1 MRRWLRTHVPEVLLS
16 CALLVGIG
24 MMLYPSVSD
33 WWNSMH
39 QSQAIATYQEAVGDN
54 SAELNQQM
62 WDEAVAYNQ
71 SLSHDGSRFTLSD
84 DERERYEQT
93 LDVTGTGIMGYVEI
107 PKISVSLP
115 IYHGTD
121 DTVLQIAIGH
131 IPGSSLPVGGEGT
144 HCVISG
150 HRGLPSARLFT
161 DIDQLREGDVFML
174 HVLDK
179 TLTYQVD
186 QIRVVLPDE
195 LDDLAIDDGLD
206 LCTLVTCTPYGV
218 NTYRLLV
225 RGHRIPNQSAAIADG
240 DAVQVSPAIV
250 AVVLTALVLLVAL
263 LVRVVRKRTGG
274 SGGGPGSGPG
284 GGSGGSRQRGAPR
297 ELASKVVLGTREGAQ
312 S

>member
-1 MRRWLRTHVPEVLLS
+1 MGRWLRTHVPEVLLS

-39 QSQAIATYQEAVGDN
+39 QSRAIATYQQAVSDN
-54 SAELNQQM
+54 SADANQRM

-71 SLSHDGSRFTLSD
+71 SLPRDGGRFTLT
-84 DERERYEQT
+84 DEERARYERT

-115 IYHGTD
+115 VYHGTD
-121 DTVLQIAIGH
+121 DTVLQIAVGH

-144 HCVISG
+144 HCVVSG

-174 HVLDK
+174 HVLGK

-218 NTYRLLV
+218 NTHRLLV
-225 RGHRIPNQSAAIADG
+225 RGHRVPNQVAAIADG
-240 DAVQVSPAIV
+240 DAVQVSPALV
-250 AVVLTALVLLVAL
+250 AAALTALALVAAL
-263 LVRVVRKRTGG
+263 VVRAVLRLVRGAGG
-274 SGGGPGSGPG
+274 TT
-284 GGSGGSRQRGAPR
+284 
-297 ELASKVVLGTREGAQ
+297 KVLSGTREGAQ
-312 S
+312 W

>member
-1 MRRWLRTHVPEVLLS
+1 MGRWLRTHVPEVLLS

-39 QSQAIATYQEAVGDN
+39 QSRAIATYQQAVSDN
-54 SAELNQQM
+54 SADANQRM

-71 SLSHDGSRFTLSD
+71 SLPRDGGRFTLT
-84 DERERYEQT
+84 DEERARYERT

-115 IYHGTD
+115 VYHGTD
-121 DTVLQIAIGH
+121 DTVLQIAVGH

-144 HCVISG
+144 HCVVSG

-174 HVLDK
+174 HVLGK

-218 NTYRLLV
+218 NTHRLLV
-225 RGHRIPNQSAAIADG
+225 RGHRVPNQVAAIADG
-240 DAVQVSPAIV
+240 DAVQVSPALV
-250 AVVLTALVLLVAL
+250 AAALTALALVAAL
-263 LVRVVRKRTGG
+263 VVRAVLRLVRGAGG
-274 SGGGPGSGPG
+274 TT
-284 GGSGGSRQRGAPR
+284 
-297 ELASKVVLGTREGAQ
+297 KVLSGTREGTQ
-312 S
+312 W

>member
-1 MRRWLRTHVPEVLLS
+1 MGRWLRTHVPEVLLS
-16 CALLVGIG
+16 CALIVGIG

-39 QSQAIATYQEAVGDN
+39 QSRAIATYQEVVSDN

-71 SLSHDGSRFTLSD
+71 SLSHDGSRFTLTD
-84 DERERYEQT
+84 EERERYERT

-121 DTVLQIAIGH
+121 DTILQIAIGH

-218 NTYRLLV
+218 NTHRLLV
-225 RGHRIPNQSAAIADG
+225 RGHRIPNPSAASADG

-250 AVVLTALVLLVAL
+250 AVALTVLVLLVAL
-263 LVRVVRKRTGG
+263 IVQAVRRRV
-274 SGGGPGSGPG
+274 GGGWGPGSGSGPG
-284 GGSGGSRQRGAPR
+284 GTRHRGGLRGQ
-297 ELASKVVLGTREGAQ
+297 ASKVVVGTREGAQ

>member
-1 MRRWLRTHVPEVLLS
+1 MGRWLRTHVPEVLLS
-16 CALLVGIG
+16 CALLVGVG

-39 QSQAIATYQEAVGDN
+39 QSRAIATYQEAVGDN
-54 SAELNQQM
+54 SAEANQRL
-62 WDEAVAYNQ
+62 WDEAVAYNR
-71 SLSHDGSRFTLSD
+71 SLPHDGGRFTLSD
-84 DERERYEQT
+84 EERARYEQT

-115 IYHGTD
+115 VYHGTD
-121 DTVLQIAIGH
+121 PTGLQIAVGH

-195 LDDLAIDDGLD
+195 LDDLAMDDGLD
-206 LCTLVTCTPYGV
+206 LCTLVTCTPYGI
-218 NTYRLLV
+218 NTHRLLV
-225 RGHRIPNQSAAIADG
+225 RGHRIPNQGAAIADG
-240 DAVQVSPAIV
+240 DAVQASPALV
-250 AVVLTALVLLVAL
+250 AAVLTALVLVVAL
-263 LVRVVRKRTGG
+263 VVRTVRRRLSGG
-274 SGGGPGSGPG
+274 SGGG
-284 GGSGGSRQRGAPR
+284 SGGTRHRGALRRRAPK
-297 ELASKVVLGTREGAQ
+297 AVSVTREGAQ

>member
-1 MRRWLRTHVPEVLLS
+1 MGRWLRTHVPEVLLS
-16 CALLVGIG
+16 CALLVGVG

-39 QSQAIATYQEAVGDN
+39 QSRAIATYQQAVSDN
-54 SAELNQQM
+54 SADANQRM

-71 SLSHDGSRFTLSD
+71 SLPRDGGRFTLT
-84 DERERYEQT
+84 DEERARYERT

-115 IYHGTD
+115 VYHGTD
-121 DTVLQIAIGH
+121 DTVLQIAVGH

-144 HCVISG
+144 HCVVSG

-174 HVLDK
+174 HVLGK
-179 TLTYQVD
+179 TLPYQVD

-195 LDDLAIDDGLD
+195 LDDLAVDDGLD

-218 NTYRLLV
+218 NTHRLLV
-225 RGHRIPNQSAAIADG
+225 RGHRVPNQVAAIADG
-240 DAVQVSPAIV
+240 DAVQVSPALV
-250 AVVLTALVLLVAL
+250 ALALTALALVAAL
-263 LVRVVRKRTGG
+263 VVRAVLRLVRGAGG
-274 SGGGPGSGPG
+274 TTKILS
-284 GGSGGSRQRGAPR
+284 
-297 ELASKVVLGTREGAQ
+297 GTREGTQ
-312 S
+312 W

>member
-1 MRRWLRTHVPEVLLS
+1 MGRWLRTHVPEVLLS

-39 QSQAIATYQEAVGDN
+39 QSRAIATYQQAVSDN
-54 SAELNQQM
+54 SADANQRM

-71 SLSHDGSRFTLSD
+71 SLPRDGGRFTLT
-84 DERERYEQT
+84 DEERARYERT

-115 IYHGTD
+115 VYHGTD
-121 DTVLQIAIGH
+121 DTVLQIAVGH

-144 HCVISG
+144 HCVVSG

-174 HVLDK
+174 HVLGK

-218 NTYRLLV
+218 NTHRLLV
-225 RGHRIPNQSAAIADG
+225 RGHRVPNQVAAIADG
-240 DAVQVSPAIV
+240 DAVQVSPALV
-250 AVVLTALVLLVAL
+250 ALALTALVLVAALVVRAVL
-263 LVRVVRKRTGG
+263 RLVRGAGG
-274 SGGGPGSGPG
+274 TT
-284 GGSGGSRQRGAPR
+284 
-297 ELASKVVLGTREGAQ
+297 KVLSGTREGAQ
-312 S
+312 W

>member
-1 MRRWLRTHVPEVLLS
+1 MGRWLRTHVPEVLLG
-16 CALLVGIG
+16 CALLAGIG

-39 QSQAIATYQEAVGDN
+39 QSRAIAIYQAAVSDN
-54 SAELNQQM
+54 SVEANQQL
-62 WDEAVAYNQ
+62 WDAAVAYNQ
-71 SLSHDGSRFTLSD
+71 SLPRDGSRFTLT
-84 DERERYEQT
+84 DEQRERYEQT
-93 LDVTGTGIMGYVEI
+93 LDVTGTGIMGYVEV

-115 IYHGTD
+115 IYHGTED
-121 DTVLQIAIGH
+121 AILQTAIGH
-131 IPGSSLPVGGEGT
+131 IPGSSLPVGGAGT

-174 HVLDK
+174 QILGK

-218 NTYRLLV
+218 NTHRLLV

-240 DAVQVSPAIV
+240 DAVQMSPVIV
-250 AVVLTALVLLVAL
+250 AAVLTALVLVAALVVQA
-263 LVRVVRKRTGG
+263 VRRRANGG
-274 SGGGPGSGPG
+274 SGNGPG
-284 GGSGGSRQRGAPR
+284 GARHRSALRGRAP
-297 ELASKVVLGTREGAQ
+297 KVVSGTRKEAQ

>member
-1 MRRWLRTHVPEVLLS
+1 MGRWLRTHVPEVLLS

-39 QSQAIATYQEAVGDN
+39 QSRAIATYQQAVSDN
-54 SAELNQQM
+54 SADANQRM

-71 SLSHDGSRFTLSD
+71 SLPRDGGRFTLT
-84 DERERYEQT
+84 DEERARYERT

-121 DTVLQIAIGH
+121 DTVLQIAVGH

-144 HCVISG
+144 HCVVSG

-174 HVLDK
+174 HVLGK

-218 NTYRLLV
+218 NTHRLLV
-225 RGHRIPNQSAAIADG
+225 RGHRVPNQVAAIADG
-240 DAVQVSPAIV
+240 DAVQVSPALV
-250 AVVLTALVLLVAL
+250 ALALTALALAAALVVRAVLR
-263 LVRVVRKRTGG
+263 LVRGAGG
-274 SGGGPGSGPG
+274 TT
-284 GGSGGSRQRGAPR
+284 
-297 ELASKVVLGTREGAQ
+297 KVLSGTREGAQ
-312 S
+312 W

>member
-1 MRRWLRTHVPEVLLS
+1 
-16 CALLVGIG
+16 

-39 QSQAIATYQEAVGDN
+39 QSRAIATYQEAVSDN
-54 SAELNQQM
+54 SAEVNQQL
-62 WDEAVAYNQ
+62 WDAAVAYNQ
-71 SLSHDGSRFTLSD
+71 ALPHDGSRFTLTD
-84 DERERYEQT
+84 EERERYEQT

-121 DTVLQIAIGH
+121 ATVLQIAIGH

-174 HVLDK
+174 HVLGK

-218 NTYRLLV
+218 NTHRLLV
-225 RGHRIPNQSAAIADG
+225 RGHRIPNQGAAIADG
-240 DAVQVSPAIV
+240 DAVQVSPTLV
-250 AVVLTALVLLVAL
+250 AVALTVLVLMVALVVQ
-263 LVRVVRKRTGG
+263 VVRRRGV
-274 SGGGPGSGPG
+274 GGPGGARHRS
-284 GGSGGSRQRGAPR
+284 APR
-297 ELASKVVLGTREGAQ
+297 ERASKVVSGTRKGAQ